1 VKNGVKQIIEQRIA
15 WPPNLPK
22 FLELASGIDT
32 DEVYDHMIK
41 RGKPRNQVEVKVW
54 SDCAFNCR
62 SIAEDKS
69 RALFKKVYMRWH
81 ERSERGEMPPEGQ
94 KALPKVRAD
103 KDSDHMVEDRI
114 RSNKPKTKL
123 EQRIDALRNKK

>member
-1 VKNGVKQIIEQRIA
+1 MKNGVKQIVEQRIA

-22 FLELASGIDT
+22 FLELASGVDT
-32 DEVYDHMIK
+32 DEVYEHMIK
-41 RGKPRNQVEVKVW
+41 RGKPRNQIEVKVW

-81 ERSERGEMPPEGQ
+81 EKNERGEMPPEGQ
-94 KALPKVRAD
+94 KALPKISAD
-103 KDSDHMVEDRI
+103 KQTDRMIEERMRSD
-114 RSNKPKTKL
+114 KPKTKL
-123 EQRIDALRNKK
+123 EKRLDALRSK